1 MVAPLTTVIFSNVQ
15 LSVRPL
21 KTVDDEVA
29 DMEGRTLDGPH
40 SRTRK
45 FGIFFRFYYS
55 SVSYVVW
62 SNQK

>member
-29 DMEGRTLDGPH
+29 DMEGRTLEGPN
-40 SRTRK
+40 SRARK
-45 FGIFFRFYYS
+45 FGIFLL
-55 SVSYVVW
+55 
-62 SNQK
+62 